1 MEAARWEQ
9 VQELFHAA
17 LTQPA
22 TMRADFVRSVCPTD
36 RALEAEVLNMLHAD
50 SAGASLLDRDL
61 QGVKLAHKVRAS

>member
-22 TMRADFVRSVCPTD
+22 TMRVDFVRSICPTD
-36 RALEAEVLNMLHAD
+36 RALEAEVLKYA
-50 SAGASLLDRDL
+50 ACRQCRRFAS
-61 QGVKLAHKVRAS
+61 